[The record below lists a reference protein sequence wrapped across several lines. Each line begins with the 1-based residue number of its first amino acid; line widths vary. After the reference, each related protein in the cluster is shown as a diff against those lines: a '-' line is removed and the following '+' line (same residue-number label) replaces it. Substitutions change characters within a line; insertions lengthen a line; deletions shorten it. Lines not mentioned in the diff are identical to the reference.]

1 MKHIP
6 FIKKLKPE
14 LQGVN
19 LKKQIFLPPGNIGGK
34 IRVNTVYCI
43 LYTSEFIINLGMTL
57 PSSPPKEKVVVQN
70 PPANQPPEK
79 NQMIFAF
86 GQVIE
91 SEQAAE
97 EQAAGEQV
105 AEEQAAEEQA
115 AEQAAEEQA
124 AEQNK
129 EAQTDEVDVSPPP
142 SVSVDEMMKNSTPS
156 NSQTESRHTPSLSPI
171 IEHVSCHM

>member
-1 MKHIP
+1 M
-6 FIKKLKPE
+6 
-14 LQGVN
+14 N

-97 EQAAGEQV
+97 EQAAEEQAAEEQAAGEQV
-105 AEEQAAEEQA
+105 AEEQAAEAQA

>member
-1 MKHIP
+1 M
-6 FIKKLKPE
+6 
-14 LQGVN
+14 N

-105 AEEQAAEEQA
+105 AEEQAAEAQA

>member
-1 MKHIP
+1 M
-6 FIKKLKPE
+6 
-14 LQGVN
+14 N

-105 AEEQAAEEQA
+105 AEEQAAEAQA
-115 AEQAAEEQA
+115 AEQAAEAQA